1 MARLGLDAKYST
13 QRPRFA
19 LLPTRPPSISLP
31 PPSSHRASGSDSPSF
46 PATPAALLHAFAS
59 LSPRAKKLFAAAIA
73 AILLLGA
80 PIVRRAGDRGHDYP
94 PQAPP
99 AAHSRSFKLPPVTPQ
114 RTAADGTPRA
124 GLFHPLASAAS
135 NNPSVSLSAYLDSH
149 FGPPTRPLEQQP
161 HVWLTMADALWART
175 GTAALHAFVE
185 RLNSER
191 RARYGKRD
199 GGVRDT
205 RLVVM
210 CLDDG
215 CVDEVAKYKDE
226 HGRDAG
232 GGFAY
237 GGFRW
242 NRPDKKADLFARS
255 VSTWPKLAAFI
266 EVLPHRDLFFVDSDV
281 AFRYDPYPYME
292 PFMATHDLV
301 AQENDSFDHLNTGWM
316 WIRRSQAAAD
326 AWHEVLKMDL
336 EKTSRDQNNF
346 NEVLGTALLRQHLDG
361 GDPRRKPLLAD
372 FTAKNGLRVHVLDD
386 NIFRSHHFGIDRPYA
401 ARDQSIYIHLTCGDD
416 TRTKV
421 YVSKA
426 QGFWSDVEHYYSE
439 PPPLLTVDH
448 LSGDRDDV
456 EQLFKVLLTAAHY
469 TSRTLLP
476 PTHATFL
483 DLEPSSSSTSRQ
495 TRRIYSS
502 FPIPHIAEALGV
514 PIVEPRYTAWAARE
528 LVGGSVLGMP
538 NASSSAVDEDD
549 GERGGASRLRLDVQW
564 SGVDLR
570 RRNEKVASLA
580 EVVELDMRHTDTLTS
595 FLSLLRS
602 PSFSSDRAPVVK
614 IINYDF
620 PGATH
625 WRDWELPRALDHVRT
640 CDELEKLP
648 ACDAICRGSKK
659 GVKVDET
666 WPSWEELAGEQDGD
680 GEGE

>member
-80 PIVRRAGDRGHDYP
+80 PIVRRAGDRGHDYSTQSP
-94 PQAPP
+94 SP
-99 AAHSRSFKLPPVTPQ
+99 AHSRSFKLPPVSPQ
-114 RTAADGTPRA
+114 RAAADGTPRA

-135 NNPSVSLSAYLDSH
+135 NDPSVSLSAYLDSH
-149 FGPPTRPLEQQP
+149 FGPPTRPLAQQP

-191 RARYGKRD
+191 RARYGARE
-199 GGVRDT
+199 GRVRDT

-215 CVDEVAKYKDE
+215 CVDEVAKYKDA

-232 GGFAY
+232 GGYAY
-237 GGFRW
+237 GGWRW
-242 NRPDKKADLFARS
+242 NRPDKIL

-301 AQENDSFDHLNTGWM
+301 AQENDSFDHFNTGWM
-316 WIRRSQAAAD
+316 WIRRSQTAAD

-372 FTAKNGLRVHVLDD
+372 FVAKNGLRVHVLDD
-386 NIFRSHHFGIDRPYA
+386 NLFRSHHFEIDRPYA
-401 ARDQSIYIHLTCGDD
+401 ARQHSLYLHMTCGDD

-426 QGFWSDVEHYYSE
+426 QGFWSDVERYYTE

-456 EQLFKVLLTAAHY
+456 EQLFKILLTAAHY
-469 TSRTLLP
+469 TSRTILP

-483 DLEPSSSSTSRQ
+483 NLEPSSSSTSRQ

-514 PIVEPRYTAWAARE
+514 PIVEPRYPAWAARE
-528 LVGGSVLGMP
+528 LVGGSVLGLP
-538 NASSSAVDEDD
+538 STSSSAVED
-549 GERGGASRLRLDVQW
+549 GEGVGSRLRLDVQW
-564 SGVDLR
+564 SGEDLR

-580 EVVELDMRHTDTLTS
+580 EVVELDLRHTDTLTS
-595 FLSLLRS
+595 FLALLRS
-602 PSFSSDRAPVVK
+602 PSFSSARAPVVK
-614 IINYDF
+614 IINFDF
-620 PGATH
+620 PDATH
-625 WRDWELPRALDHVRT
+625 WRDWDLPRALDHVHT
-640 CDELEKLP
+640 CDELDKLP

-659 GVKVDET
+659 GVKVDEA
-666 WPSWEELAGEQDGD
+666 WPSWEDLEGEEDDG